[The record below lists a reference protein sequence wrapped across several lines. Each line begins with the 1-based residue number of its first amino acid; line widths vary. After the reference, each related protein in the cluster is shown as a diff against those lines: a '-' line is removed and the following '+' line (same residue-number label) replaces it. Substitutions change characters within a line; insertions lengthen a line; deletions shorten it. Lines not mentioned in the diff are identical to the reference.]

1 MADDILDMYRHT
13 LTMAIEKEQD
23 SYRFYKKAMSI
34 VKGTG
39 LKEFFSWLVNE
50 EIRHERILTEFR
62 DKVLN
67 EKDFS
72 KEELKIEGV
81 HDISLGK
88 YLVSEDIDEDSGYQ
102 DALIIA
108 MKREEKAVA
117 LFTDLKAMT
126 TYKELGD
133 LYSKL
138 KEEETK
144 HLKSLEEKYDEEI
157 LTDN

>member
-1 MADDILDMYRHT
+1 MADDIQDMYRRT

-23 SYRFYKKAMSI
+23 SYSFYKKAMGI
-34 VKGTG
+34 VKGAG

-50 EIRHERILTEFR
+50 EIRHEKILTEFR
-62 DKVLN
+62 DKILN

-72 KEELKIEGV
+72 REELKIEGV
-81 HDISLGK
+81 HDIGLGK
-88 YLVSEDIDEDSGYQ
+88 YLVPEDIDEDSAYQ

-117 LFTDLKAMT
+117 LFTDLEAVT
-126 TYKELGD
+126 PYKELKD
-133 LYSKL
+133 LYAKL